1 MNKKKVIW
9 RTWKDQFAII
19 RSWTTTQ
26 NYL

>member
-1 MNKKKVIW
+1 MKKKVIW